1 MGGGGGD
8 SSVFK
13 EKLRQDQTGGGSSVP
28 QNTIWRS
35 NGEYTK
41 NHNIILLL
49 FMLKVT
55 VKIYYRFANLDS
67 DRLFVTC
74 RKHRFIELANL
85 QIPKNVDLSKSMN
98 TKKVIEPSIANY
110 EKNIGCP
117 PLITTLKLRWAPSI
131 GYISRRCMQIYSSLL
146 GAYSHIK
153 IYYAPPPKAP
163 PPRKK
168 EKSQLTGSVENSPLA
183 PIPSSIK

>member
-1 MGGGGGD
+1 MP
-8 SSVFK
+8 
-13 EKLRQDQTGGGSSVP
+13 QT
-28 QNTIWRS
+28 TIWRS

-55 VKIYYRFANLDS
+55 EKIYYRF
-67 DRLFVTC
+67 FVTC

-98 TKKVIEPSIANY
+98 RKKVIEPSIVNY

-117 PLITTLKLRWAPSI
+117 PLINTTTLFSI
-131 GYISRRCMQIYSSLL
+131 IIFVLITVNLNFILFQFVLQEALPGVSGLLQKSAAGANRADLSL
-146 GAYSHIK
+146 
-153 IYYAPPPKAP
+153 
-163 PPRKK
+163 
-168 EKSQLTGSVENSPLA
+168 QQVNQSPYF
-183 PIPSSIK
+183 